1 MHLKLIQKKFT
12 FFQNKYE
19 ILQGDQLLFKAN
31 SILFTWPKKIEVK
44 SSEGKSLMKIS
55 KNLSLKSSYEI
66 QFSSGAKYDI
76 KAQSWVRDYFL
87 LRIPEGELKVY
98 HQRGL
103 RLIILLNE
111 EQVAEITKNSMSFF
125 GGDEFEI
132 LANSD
137 FSKELLVAL
146 CLVWEMNDFD
156 GEKNIININAG
167 NLFNSKKE
175 EHTNWK
181 PTK

>member
-1 MHLKLIQKKFT
+1 MQLKLIQKKFT

-19 ILQGDQLLFKAN
+19 ILQDDQLLFKAN

-44 SSEGKSLMKIS
+44 SSEGKNLIRIS

-66 QFSSGAKYDI
+66 QFSSVAKYDI

-156 GEKNIININAG
+156 GKKYTVNINAG
-167 NLFNSKKE
+167 NLSNAKKE